1 MSFSTK
7 NQQSTKFL
15 HTLTQL
21 DIRSTTRHIGG
32 NGYCTLLTSLCD
44 NLSFFLMKFR
54 IEYRMTDIGTL

>member
-15 HTLTQL
+15 YTFTQL
-21 DIRSTTRHIGG
+21 DIRSPTRHIGG
-32 NGYCTLLTSLCD
+32 NGYRTLLTGLCD

-54 IEYRMTDIGTL
+54 IEYSMTDIGPF